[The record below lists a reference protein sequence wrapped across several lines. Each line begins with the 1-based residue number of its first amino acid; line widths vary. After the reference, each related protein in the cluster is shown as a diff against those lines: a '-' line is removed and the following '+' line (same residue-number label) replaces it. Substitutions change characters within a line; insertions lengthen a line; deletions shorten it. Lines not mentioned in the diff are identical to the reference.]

1 MKCRTCKHWKSNS
14 FETGTCS
21 GLSAEFKV
29 IPLPPVLDK
38 KGNWQKRGK
47 LLRVRSGVSGVTKVT
62 TPQDFYC
69 KNWRLK

>member
-1 MKCRTCKHWKSNS
+1 MKCRTCKHWKSNL

-29 IPLPPVLDK
+29 IPLPSVLDK

-47 LLRVRSGVSGVTKVT
+47 LLRVRSGVSGIAEVI

-69 KNWRLK
+69 KNWNQK